1 MKVKKEAFGSLKCEA
16 CGCPVFYIIFFKKDS
31 YTVCQKCGTITTG
44 GFALDFVNED
54 ESGGGTA

>member
-1 MKVKKEAFGSLKCEA
+1 MSEKFGSLKCEG

-44 GFALDFVNED
+44 GFALEFADDAVD
-54 ESGGGTA
+54 GDKGSGVR